1 MKSFC
6 KQFSGERLVGSRS
19 MKLRVDLSGEWVA
32 VSGRMYVTDKRLRFY
47 MDIFESELINLRL
60 TDIRGFSTG
69 RTFVIPT
76 VTIQRKDGEEYF
88 LTGFQTRNLR
98 KKSHSKRRGHYQRRH
113 FHASERILL
122 GFFQNVL
129 HWKGQS
135 GKRTSGAG
143 CQRMRRRWI
152 KRSQTMEF
160 LRGIWD
166 RRCMTTHSQ
175 TDIQSC
181 GKLAD
186 TALGLSSTKIHGS
199 ATTACGGRK
208 C

>member
-76 VTIQRKDGEEYF
+76 VTIQRKDGGEYF

-98 KKSHSKRRGHYQRRH
+98 KWL
-113 FHASERILL
+113 ELL
-122 GFFQNVL
+122 G
-129 HWKGQS
+129 
-135 GKRTSGAG
+135 AA
-143 CQRMRRRWI
+143 
-152 KRSQTMEF
+152 
-160 LRGIWD
+160 
-166 RRCMTTHSQ
+166 
-175 TDIQSC
+175 
-181 GKLAD
+181 KL
-186 TALGLSSTKIHGS
+186 
-199 ATTACGGRK
+199 
-208 C
+208 